1 MADGAGAGM
10 SWGDRLSVASSS
22 MNILSQG
29 LGLIQSYM
37 GASAA
42 AEEARAAAD
51 ALKKE
56 KRYNIGVLE
65 QRKKDQGWSDM
76 MSAWFSGTTTG
87 FGTSQRGTMVSNQN
101 VLQRE
106 IDFQT
111 EMYDVQI
118 GNYEKAAERRF
129 LGIF

>member
-1 MADGAGAGM
+1 MADGASGLNKIATGLEVI
-10 SWGDRLSVASSS
+10 SG
-22 MNILSQG
+22 G

-51 ALKKE
+51 ALKRE

-65 QRKKDQGWSDM
+65 QRKKDQGWADI
-76 MSAWFSGTTTG
+76 MSAWFGGTTTG
-87 FGTSQRGTMVSNQN
+87 FGTSQRGAMVSNQN

-106 IDFQT
+106 IDFQS
-111 EMYDVQI
+111 EMYDIQI

>member
-1 MADGAGAGM
+1 MADAGGAG
-10 SWGDRLSVASSS
+10 LSVSDKLNLASLGL
-22 MNILSQG
+22 NILSTG
-29 LGLIQSYM
+29 ASLISSYM

-42 AEEARAAAD
+42 AEEARASAD
-51 ALKKE
+51 ALKRE

-87 FGTSQRGTMVSNQN
+87 FGTSQRGAMVSNQN

-106 IDFQT
+106 IDFQS
-111 EMYDVQI
+111 EMYDIQI